1 MRLSDQSGAR
11 EVDMRR
17 LWRLLLPLAF
27 FAAAPADATVRVDI
41 DLSRQRMHVAS
52 SSGSYSWPVSTA
64 RPGYRTPRGS
74 FSARGLQRMH
84 YSSKY
89 DNAPMPHSI
98 FFSGGYAIHGTYA
111 TRALGRPVS
120 HGCVRLSPG
129 HAAELYGMVRREGA
143 RITIG
148 R

>member
-1 MRLSDQSGAR
+1 MRLR
-11 EVDMRR
+11 F
-17 LWRLLLPLAF
+17 WLLLLAAT
-27 FAAAPADATVRVDI
+27 FAASEAAAKVRIHI

-52 SSGSYSWPVSTA
+52 SEGSYSWPVSTA
-64 RPGYRTPRGS
+64 RPGYRTPRGV
-74 FSARGLQRMH
+74 FSARALKRMH

-89 DNAPMPHSI
+89 DDAPMPHSI

-111 TRALGRPVS
+111 TGSLGRPVS

-129 HAAELYGMVRREGA
+129 HAALLYGMVKREGA
-143 RITIG
+143 RITISGG